1 MEMNDKDLLL
11 YAISFLHANID
22 DMVEE
27 DLEMNEIEI
36 EARLR
41 KLLKAFKEKEQ
52 KLLYLMEIVKIFS

>member
-27 DLEMNEIEI
+27 DLDMSEIKI

-41 KLLKAFKEKEQ
+41 KLLKAYSNMT
-52 KLLYLMEIVKIFS
+52 YLTEFMELNE